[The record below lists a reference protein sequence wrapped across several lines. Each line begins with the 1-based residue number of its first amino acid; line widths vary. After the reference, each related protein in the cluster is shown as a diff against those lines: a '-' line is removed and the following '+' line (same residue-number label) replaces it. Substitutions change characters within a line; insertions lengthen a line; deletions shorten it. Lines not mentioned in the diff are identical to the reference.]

1 MSPDERPLALH
12 VATRLILGGPTRPIG
27 ATLAALERRG
37 FRTALAAGRAE
48 AGEVED
54 LPVGAPPV
62 RLSSLRRAPSPWFDP
77 PALLALTRLV
87 RRLRPAI
94 VHTHTAKAGALGR
107 LAARLAGSGAAT
119 VHTFH
124 GHSMGRAA
132 SGRAAPLWTACERAL
147 AAGATDLALA
157 VSPGQRDEL
166 ARLVPRLEG
175 RLRTVPLPLDLTAY
189 PPLGADD
196 AWDLGRR
203 TRPAAPDGVSLAFV
217 GRGVPVKGLDFLA
230 RAGTRLGAR
239 NRRAAERLTIVVAGP
254 VAPEVARAI
263 DDERRAGSGP
273 QWLFLGP
280 LPNPLPVIAAAGGIV
295 LPSWS
300 EGTPVAVLEALALG
314 RPVLASA
321 VGGVPELLAADWRR
335 EGPGEWR
342 ATPAPPRGLLLPP
355 GHVEAWAEA
364 LERFVLGPRRI
375 PGDPVERRGFAQ
387 RVFDPRGRGDDVA
400 ALYRDLLKKKEPR
413 PR

>member
-1 MSPDERPLALH
+1 MNSDERPLALH
-12 VATRLILGGPTRPIG
+12 VATRLILGGPTRPIA
-27 ATLAALERRG
+27 ATLAALERHG

-54 LPVGAPPV
+54 WAAGAPI
-62 RLSSLRRAPSPWFDP
+62 RLPALRRAPSPWSDG
-77 PALLALTRLV
+77 LALVALIRLA
-87 RRLRPAI
+87 RTLRPAI

-107 LAARLAGSGAAT
+107 LAARLAGGGAAT

-124 GHSMGRAA
+124 GHSLGRAA
-132 SGRAAPLWTACERAL
+132 SGWAAPVWTACERAL

-166 ARLVPRLEG
+166 ARLVPGLDR
-175 RLRTVPLPLDLTAY
+175 RLRTVPLPIDLSAY
-189 PPLGADD
+189 PRLEADE
-196 AWDLGRR
+196 AWNLGRR
-203 TRPAAPDGVSLAFV
+203 ARPAAEGGLALAFV

-230 RAGTRLGAR
+230 RAGVRLGAR

-263 DDERRAGSGP
+263 DDERRAGAGP
-273 QWLFLGP
+273 EWVFLGP
-280 LPNPLPVIAAAGGIV
+280 LPNPLPVIAAADGIV

-335 EGPGEWR
+335 ERPGLWR

-355 GHVEAWAEA
+355 GDIDAWADA

-387 RVFDPRGRGDDVA
+387 RVFDPRGRGEDVA
-400 ALYRDLLKKKEPR
+400 ALYEDLLKEKR
-413 PR
+413 ASRGR